1 MSVGSTVFTDDNNNG
16 IQDPG
21 EVGLEN
27 VLVVLYAA
35 DGTPLDSVFT
45 DASGMYIF
53 EDITEGDYY
62 VGFEPNADPSNM
74 NYGFTGTNAGN
85 GSNDSDADTNG
96 FTSVFSFDPQNG
108 DDLTIDAGVSL
119 SLIHI

>member
-1 MSVGSTVFTDDNNNG
+1 MDG

-21 EVGLEN
+21 EPGLEN

-45 DASGMYIF
+45 DANGMYLF
-53 EDITEGDYY
+53 EDITVGDYY

-74 NYGFTGTNAGN
+74 NYGFTGTNTGN

-96 FTSVFSFDPQNG
+96 FTSCVQ
-108 DDLTIDAGVSL
+108 L
-119 SLIHI
+119 